1 MTIDPIDLNKL
12 LLALLLGGLIGAERE
27 FRDKAAGFRTLI
39 FICCGATLFTI
50 FSLKLGGDS
59 DAARIAAQI
68 VSGVGFLGAG
78 VILREGGRV
87 IGLTT
92 ASTIWFTAA
101 VGMGVGSGQF
111 AFASAAAGILLA
123 VLWVFP
129 KVEHWIDNIRE
140 EHTYEVV
147 CTLNAEKFEQLE
159 NSLRQCGLKVRGRR
173 QVKAGANM
181 VCTWETSGR
190 PRHHERLMQQLI
202 ADPDV
207 REFKF

>member
-1 MTIDPIDLNKL
+1 MTIDPIDFNKL

-92 ASTIWFTAA
+92 ASTIWLAA
-101 VGMGVGSGQF
+101 AIGMGVGSGQF
-111 AFASAAAGILLA
+111 AFASAATGVLLA

-140 EHTYEVV
+140 ERTYEVI
-147 CTLNAEKFEQLE
+147 CALNAEKFGQLE
-159 NSLRQCGLKVRGRR
+159 NTLRQCGLKVRSRR
-173 QVKAGANM
+173 QVKSGANM
-181 VCTWETSGR
+181 VCTWETTGR
-190 PRHHERLMQQLI
+190 PRNHERLMKQLV
-202 ADPDV
+202 ADPEV
-207 REFKF
+207 QEFKF

>member
-1 MTIDPIDLNKL
+1 MTIDALDFNKL

-39 FICCGATLFTI
+39 FICTGATLFTI
-50 FSLKLGGDS
+50 FSMKLGGES

-92 ASTIWFTAA
+92 ASTIWLTAA
-101 VGMGVGSGQF
+101 IGMGVGSGQF

-123 VLWVFP
+123 VLWMFP
-129 KVEHWIDNIRE
+129 KIEHWIDNIRE
-140 EHTYEVV
+140 ERTYEVV
-147 CTLNAEKFEQLE
+147 CALSAEKFEQLD
-159 NSLRQCGLKVRGRR
+159 SALRACGLKVRGRR
-173 QVKAGANM
+173 QVKTGANM
-181 VCTWETSGR
+181 ICYWETTGR
-190 PRHHERLMQQLI
+190 PQHHEKLMKQLF
-202 ADPDV
+202 ADPEV
-207 REFKF
+207 KEFKF